1 MIKEFDIQAGD
12 ILIVK
17 GKSNV
22 SKVLSISQKFF
33 YPANTSSHILIS
45 VSDGFYIHATSEHGV
60 HFISIKELLPQIEQN
75 YKIIRFK
82 DINEI
87 QYEELS
93 KKVMFYMGQ
102 VYNKSFFFE
111 KTGASFC
118 SELAAKIYKLAGI
131 PIFNEKPPHL
141 VIPANFEKEANL
153 NEDWIDITAETKI
166 CYNKLLSMGHEYW
179 VAEQS
184 FHNIMKMMSL
194 RIQMQNT
201 IHEVFTTKNM
211 VSDNLAKTFVEMQ
224 RQLAPKLNILNW
236 DDIHTKYYLD
246 KEKNDI

>member
-1 MIKEFDIQAGD
+1 MIEEFDIKAGD

-22 SKVLSISQKFF
+22 SKLLSISQKFF

-45 VSDGFYIHATSEHGV
+45 VSDGFYIHATSESGV

-82 DINEI
+82 NINDA

-111 KTGASFC
+111 KAGASFC
-118 SELAAKIYKLAGI
+118 SELAAKIYKLSGI
-131 PIFNEKPPHL
+131 SIFNGKSPHII
-141 VIPANFEKEANL
+141 VPAHFEKEADL
-153 NEDWIDITAETKI
+153 NQDWTDITTETKI
-166 CYNKLLSMGHEYW
+166 CYGKLLSMGHGYW

-184 FHNIMKMMSL
+184 FHKIMRMMSL
-194 RIQMQNT
+194 RIQMHNT
-201 IHEVFTTKNM
+201 IHEVFTSKNM
-211 VSDNLAKTFVEMQ
+211 VSENLSKTFVDMQ
-224 RQLAPKLNILNW
+224 KKLAPKLNVLNW

-246 KEKNDI
+246 KDDI